1 MDEYQTTL
9 TPEKALWCA
18 VFITFFEDMNQ
29 CLEQREKVKKSD
41 KERWDLK
48 NAGMDTSIVVSKKQY
63 LSMLN
68 TKMRRLI
75 FVARHQYIKDTFE
88 ILGLDHSSFY
98 SRLVWQY
105 RLEEQIKL
113 NWYQL
118 EDQTWKQKT

>member
-1 MDEYQTTL
+1 MDESETTL

-29 CLEQREKVKKSD
+29 CLEQRQKVKQSEKNL
-41 KERWDLK
+41 WDLK
-48 NAGMDTSIVVSKKQY
+48 NAGMDTSIIVSKKQY

-88 ILGLDHSSFY
+88 ILGLDYGSFCR
-98 SRLVWQY
+98 RLISQY
-105 RLEEQIKL
+105 RTEELIKL

-118 EDQTWKQKT
+118 EEQGWKQKT

>member
-1 MDEYQTTL
+1 MDEPTTL

-29 CLEQREKVKKSD
+29 CLEQKQKVMESNKD
-41 KERWDLK
+41 LWDLK

-68 TKMRRLI
+68 LKMRRLI
-75 FVARHQYIKDTFE
+75 FVAKHPYIKETFD
-88 ILGLDHSSFY
+88 ILSLDHSSFY
-98 SRLVWQY
+98 RRLVRQY
-105 RLEEQIKL
+105 KTEELIKL

-118 EDQTWKQKT
+118 EESVWRAR

>member
-1 MDEYQTTL
+1 
-9 TPEKALWCA
+9 
-18 VFITFFEDMNQ
+18 
-29 CLEQREKVKKSD
+29 
-41 KERWDLK
+41 
-48 NAGMDTSIVVSKKQY
+48 MDTSIVVSKKQY

-75 FVARHQYIKDTFE
+75 FVARHRYIKDTFE

-98 SRLVWQY
+98 NRLVWQY